1 MRHSFTFSGFIVLF
15 CVASLAQQ
23 HPAPPHPR
31 VTSIIADSDEVA
43 VLHLRPGYV
52 TSVFL
57 PEEVNAIVLGDPSSF
72 RAEHSESEP
81 RLVTVKP
88 VTSKAAETNL
98 LVTTKSGREVSLHL
112 VSDGRGNNVDVDFV
126 LQYQEPGSSWIPASE
141 RSLFVPDTKELDSPA
156 LDAGG
161 GVIGPAGRELIFQS
175 GLPSPTFV
183 GRGRLRVSVGRLT
196 DTGDV
201 MILGFSVLNASA
213 ESIELLP
220 PQIQLA
226 GPQRTQHRSIK
237 AEPVPLR
244 EYQLTARHLAPGAR
258 ADGVV
263 VFERPTF
270 KESSEYLLLEVAQAD
285 AVDRP
290 LLVPL
295 AFTAPVKGERK

>member
-1 MRHSFTFSGFIVLF
+1 MRHSWISSLFTVIC

-23 HPAPPHPR
+23 HPAATQPR
-31 VTSIIADSDEVA
+31 VATIIADSDEVV
-43 VLHLRPGYV
+43 VLRLRPAYV

-72 RAEHSESEP
+72 RAEHSENEP

-88 VTSKAAETNL
+88 VTTKPAETNL

-112 VSDGRGNNVDVDFV
+112 VSDGRSTATGDVDFV
-126 LQYQEPGSSWIPASE
+126 LQYQEPASALIPLS
-141 RSLFVPDTKELDSPA
+141 RPSLFVPDTKELDSP
-156 LDAGG
+156 DANASS
-161 GVIGPAGRELIFQS
+161 GVIGPAERELIFQI
-175 GLPSPTFV
+175 GLASPPFV
-183 GRGRLRVSVGRLT
+183 GRGLRVSLGRLT

-201 MILGFSVLNASA
+201 MILGFSVLNASP

-244 EYQLTARHLAPGAR
+244 EYRLTMRHLAPGAR

-270 KESSEYLLLEVAQAD
+270 KESSERLLLEVAQAD

-295 AFTAPVKGERK
+295 AFTAPVKGEQK